1 MALIVGLLLIILGTV
16 ALCVWSAQVL
26 VFLQGLVV
34 FSLLFWGLLSLIVGY
49 AGWKSKKQR
58 QLAIAGDGAPSD
70 ENPATPQSD
79 KIPPPTA

>member
-49 AGWKSKKQR
+49 AGWKSKKQ
-58 QLAIAGDGAPSD
+58 LKAAFAGGDAPDAEDAAPLSSK
-70 ENPATPQSD
+70 T
-79 KIPPPTA
+79 PPPTA